1 MYLEYSKLLNECSF
15 VPETVLD
22 IYNSDRKLTWS
33 IKRETVHKC
42 DKMRK
47 QPLLG
52 CHLSYLVKNWRWRR
66 GTWKGYLRVPKQRK
80 QNPTSCPAGRSGWPR
95 YADSLK
101 PLLSGSGCFSFRS
114 SHRSVPWPQWTWQH
128 SGRTWLRSTQ
138 HSSHKIPQDPE
149 SSSLKEKKQEHDKRV
164 WPPRPVYSWLS
175 LTWFTQLA
183 EFSLKHL
190 WKVRSL
196 PSTPVSALILSKVV
210 FWSGSFGSLLS

>member
-1 MYLEYSKLLNECSF
+1 MYLEYSKLLNERSF

-33 IKRETVHKC
+33 IKRETVRKC

-128 SGRTWLRSTQ
+128 SGRTWLRSTR
-138 HSSHKIPQDPE
+138 HSSHKIPRDPE

-164 WPPRPVYSWLS
+164 WPPRPVYSRLS
-175 LTWFTQLA
+175 LAWFTQLA
-183 EFSLKHL
+183 EFSLRHL

-196 PSTPVSALILSKVV
+196 PSTPISALILSKVV
-210 FWSGSFGSLLS
+210 FWVG